1 MMNLNKAA
9 YPLVPAKAGTQFL
22 ALDSRLRGNERSEV
36 QRWIE
41 PMMRIAFAV
50 LVFASVI
57 TPAAAQMQLKA
68 QVTVAG
74 DIVRIGDLVEN
85 AGVAASTPIFRA
97 PDLGQTGA
105 VPVRAVLDAVR
116 PYGLVTVDVRGLSEV
131 AVTRA
136 SRVIAADDIEARI
149 VRALTARHN
158 LGKAENLKIMFDR
171 DVRPIQFEAN
181 AVPELSLARLSY
193 EPSSRRFD
201 IAFELAN
208 GAHGSWRYTG
218 SAVET
223 MEAAVP
229 VRAFARGEV
238 IKASDIAI
246 ERRPKSE
253 FISEP
258 PAQPAEIVGRAA
270 RRAVRAGQPLRSA
283 DLMKAEI
290 VQRNDTVTLHYEV
303 PGIVLSM
310 RGKALDAGAEGDM
323 VSVLNIQSKRTIQ
336 GVVTAAGHVTVMAPP
351 APARVVARLPD
362 ADTQSEQSR

>member
-1 MMNLNKAA
+1 MMKTALSF
-9 YPLVPAKAGTQFL
+9 LLL
-22 ALDSRLRGNERSEV
+22 ALT
-36 QRWIE
+36 
-41 PMMRIAFAV
+41 M
-50 LVFASVI
+50 
-57 TPAAAQMQLKA
+57 TPAAAQVTGSTGPARLKA
-68 QVTVAG
+68 QATVSA

-85 AGVAASTPIFRA
+85 AGVAANTPIFRA

-105 VPVRAVLDAVR
+105 VPVRTVLDAVR
-116 PYGLVTVDVRGLSEV
+116 PYGLMAVDVRGLSEV

-136 SRVIAADDIEARI
+136 SRMISAEDIEARI

-171 DVRPIQFEAN
+171 DVRPIQLET
-181 AVPELSLARLSY
+181 AVAPELSLARLNY
-193 EPSSRRFD
+193 EASSRRFD
-201 IAFELAN
+201 IVFELAS

-223 MEAAVP
+223 IDAAVP
-229 VRAFARGEV
+229 TRALARGEI

-253 FISEP
+253 FMSEP
-258 PAQPAEIVGRAA
+258 PAQPAEIEGRAA

-283 DLMKAEI
+283 DLMKAEL

-310 RGKALDAGAEGDM
+310 RGKALDSGAEGDT

-336 GVVTAAGHVTVMAPP
+336 GVVTAPGHVTVMAPP
-351 APARVVARLPD
+351 APAARVIARLPD
-362 ADTQSEQSR
+362 TEEAQPEQAR